1 MTKRRRFVKVVKKC
15 VINKDLK
22 FSDYKDTLLNRTKM
36 NKNMNLI
43 KSKLHNVHTE
53 QINKIVLS
61 AFDNKRY
68 LLNDGI
74 TSYAFNHYKIK
85 ELCNAN
91 I

>member
-1 MTKRRRFVKVVKKC
+1 
-15 VINKDLK
+15 
-22 FSDYKDTLLNRTKM
+22 M

-43 KSKLHNVHTE
+43 KTKLCNVHTE

-74 TSYAFNHYKIK
+74 TSYAFGHNKIK
-85 ELCNAN
+85 ELCNVN
-91 I
+91 IYK

>member
-1 MTKRRRFVKVVKKC
+1 
-15 VINKDLK
+15 
-22 FSDYKDTLLNRTKM
+22 M